1 MSVKPA
7 SVRAPDEGGAPKG
20 PASAKGS
27 GATKGKAAQGRGAAA
42 LDRFHEES
50 SLGEAYDSRMLLR
63 LWPFVKPH
71 SRSLLVSMLL
81 LLLASAL
88 ALSRPL
94 LMRAAFDAF
103 DSPNGEGQLAR
114 VGLLVGG
121 VLLVEQII
129 AFPQM
134 YLMQLAG
141 ARAMGD
147 MRRHV
152 FRFLHTR
159 KLGFFDKTPVGR
171 LVTRVTNDVDA
182 INEMFASGAL
192 NAFGDL
198 LRLVV
203 IVVVML
209 SLNWKMSLLAFAV
222 LPVVAIGVNWTRRRI
237 RDAFREI
244 RVKTARM
251 NTYLNE
257 QISGMAVVQAYARER
272 RSAEEFDAINAAY
285 RAANNRSIVYDASL
299 DAAIEMVSSVCIA
312 AILWYAGVR
321 SHASHISFGTL
332 FAFIAYIEMF
342 FVPIRDLS
350 ARYTLLQSA
359 MAGAE
364 RVFELLDNKDE
375 DAASPSRAPA
385 AGPSAAEDA
394 LKGDAP
400 EGPREAAA
408 PAVARGERASDVR
421 AEAGEAPAF
430 EMKHVTFEYKPGVPV
445 LRDVSFAT
453 AKGERIAIVGATGAG
468 KSTVTA
474 VLLRLYEITSGV
486 VEVFGKDTRSLPR
499 TELRKLFAV
508 VPQDVFLFPGT
519 VASNIAAGDAEPNM
533 ENVTRAL
540 RRIDALDLFER
551 REGGILA
558 PVLERGANFSAGERQ
573 LIAFA
578 RALYRDPPILIL
590 DEATANVD
598 SDTEARLQRAL
609 DGAMKGR
616 TALVIAH
623 RLSTI
628 RAAHRIVV
636 FHRGRIVEQ
645 GTHEALLA
653 HDGVYARL
661 HKLQFSRTAAP
672 LSQRGASAQ

>member
-272 RSAEEFDAINAAY
+272 RAAEEFDAINAAY

-312 AILWYAGVR
+312 VILWYAGVR
-321 SHASHISFGTL
+321 SHESHVSFGTL

-375 DAASPSRAPA
+375 DAAPGTR
-385 AGPSAAEDA
+385 
-394 LKGDAP
+394 P
-400 EGPREAAA
+400 ETAAA
-408 PAVARGERASDVR
+408 VVS
-421 AEAGEAPAF
+421 AEAGSDAATASAEAGSDAAF
-430 EMKHVTFEYKPGVPV
+430 EMSHVTFEYKPGVPV
-445 LRDVSFAT
+445 LRDVSLSA

-474 VLLRLYEITSGV
+474 VLLRLYETTSGTV
-486 VEVFGKDTRSLPR
+486 KVFGKDIRDLPR

-519 VASNIAAGDAEPNM
+519 VASNIAAGDAEPDM

-551 REGGILA
+551 REGGVLA
-558 PVLERGANFSAGERQ
+558 PVLERGGNFSAGERQ

-636 FHRGRIVEQ
+636 FHRGRVVEQ
-645 GTHEALLA
+645 GTHEALLEQG
-653 HDGVYARL
+653 GVYARL
-661 HKLQFSRTAAP
+661 HKLQFSRTTTP
-672 LSQRGASAQ
+672 LSERGAAAE